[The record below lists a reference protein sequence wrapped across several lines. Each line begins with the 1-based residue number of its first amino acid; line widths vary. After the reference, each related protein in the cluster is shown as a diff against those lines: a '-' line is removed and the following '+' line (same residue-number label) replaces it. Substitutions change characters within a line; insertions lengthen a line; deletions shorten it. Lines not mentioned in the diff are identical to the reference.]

1 MMIAN
6 DVAKSKIS
14 DRDYVLGLRRSG
26 LWVTGWVDAIAN
38 AVANLFAYS
47 TSTLHDDD
55 SAMLHDHFGQPC
67 VPDTHGVMVA
77 ETEQYVDDTIETW
90 HRRKVE

>member
-1 MMIAN
+1 MDAN
-6 DVAKSKIS
+6 
-14 DRDYVLGLRRSG
+14 
-26 LWVTGWVDAIAN
+26 AN

-47 TSTLHDDD
+47 TSTLLNDD
-55 SAMLHDHFGQPC
+55 SAILHDHFGQPC

-77 ETEQYVDDTIETW
+77 ATEQHVDDTIETR